1 MGNEEKRI
9 AVAYYR
15 LSREETQNAES
26 SSISNQRSIVESYCE
41 RNGIKLIDEF
51 VDDGYS
57 GATYD
62 RPGFAKMIEALKQGV
77 ANTVITKDLS
87 RLGRGL
93 SEGIFYAEEYFPERG
108 IKYIAIADN
117 FDSDNENKLAPFQ
130 FAMNEFYLRD
140 GSSKVR
146 DVLKNKRKKGEYCA
160 CPPYGY
166 KKSSNN
172 KNKLVPDKQ
181 TCDVVKRIFED
192 AASGLST
199 RKIAA
204 NLNEDGVIPPLLY
217 RVMYRDNFGEEGA
230 ARATDYWNYTT
241 VKRILKNK
249 VYLGHTLLGKSKKKS
264 FRSKTKVAIPEEE
277 WDITYNTHEP
287 LVSEA
292 IFEKA
297 QINMGKGTKNYRD
310 CEQVRKSIF
319 SGIAYC
325 AICGSALCSAG
336 SVYKGER
343 EKYWYLSCT
352 KKRKDIVKPCSGV
365 RIKYAELMELI
376 KDDLN
381 SFITLSKEQMDQIVK
396 DIMKKDNSAEER
408 RRRIKER
415 ETKERRLKNIDAIMM
430 KMYNDNVEGKID
442 DATHSSMVE
451 QLQKEATAIKKALE
465 SAKSEEDEKLIK
477 FENYQ
482 KFFELTKHFS
492 KIEELDRDTLIT
504 FVERIEVGPKILP
517 EGYMRAT
524 HTNSPFEQSVKIYY
538 KFIGAAEELQK

>member
-1 MGNEEKRI
+1 MGNAEKRI

-108 IKYIAIADN
+108 IKYIAIAEN
-117 FDSDNENKLAPFQ
+117 FVSDNENKLAPFQ

-166 KKSSNN
+166 KKSPNN
-172 KNKLVPDKQ
+172 KNKLVPDEQ
-181 TCDVVKRIFED
+181 TCDVVKRIYEE
-192 AASGLST
+192 AARGLST
-199 RKIAA
+199 RQIAL
-204 NLNEDGVIPPLLY
+204 NLNEDNVVPPLLY
-217 RVMYRDNFGEEGA
+217 RIQRGDKFGEEGA
-230 ARATDYWNYTT
+230 ARATDHWNYTT

-264 FRSKTKVAIPEEE
+264 FRSKEKVAIPEED

-287 LVSEA
+287 LVSETV
-292 IFEKA
+292 FEKA
-297 QINMGKGTKNYRD
+297 QINMGKGTKNFRNY
-310 CEQVRKSIF
+310 EHVRKSIF
-319 SGIAYC
+319 GGIAFC
-325 AICGSALCSAG
+325 SICNSALCSAG

-365 RIKYAELMELI
+365 RIKYSELMELV

-381 SFITLSKEQMDQIVK
+381 SLITLSKEQMDNIVK
-396 DIMKKDNSAEER
+396 DIMRKDNSAEER
-408 RRRIKER
+408 KRRIKER
-415 ETKERRLKNIDAIMM
+415 ETKERRLKNIDVMMM

-442 DATHSSMVE
+442 DTMLASMID
-451 QLQKEATAIKKALE
+451 QLQKEAASIKKALE

-477 FENYQ
+477 YENYK
-482 KFFELTKHFS
+482 KFFELTKRYS

-504 FVERIEVGPKILP
+504 FVERIEVGPKKLP
-517 EGYMRAT
+517 EGYTRAT
-524 HTNSPFEQSVKIYY
+524 HNNSPYEQSVKIYY
-538 KFIGAAEELQK
+538 KFIGEAEELQ